1 MADLHPN
8 PHLTYEFCDTGRPGS
23 KKSDN
28 WSGGKRNQTSN
39 NVCILKNILTSQQ
52 PELNFAK
59 MELAYFAGFKSRDVA
74 KRKSVIETKFHENCH
89 NTDLH

>member
-1 MADLHPN
+1 M
-8 PHLTYEFCDTGRPGS
+8 YF
-23 KKSDN
+23 
-28 WSGGKRNQTSN
+28 
-39 NVCILKNILTSQQ
+39 KNILTSQQ

-74 KRKSVIETKFHENCH
+74 KGKSVIETKFHENCH